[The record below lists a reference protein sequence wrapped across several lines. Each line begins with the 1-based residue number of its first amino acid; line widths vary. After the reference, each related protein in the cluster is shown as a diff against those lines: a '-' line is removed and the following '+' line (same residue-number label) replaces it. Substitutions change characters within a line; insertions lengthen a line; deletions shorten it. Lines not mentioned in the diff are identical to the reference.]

1 MKSFEYHMTT
11 DILFG
16 LGQET
21 ALPAKLSAYGK
32 KILLTYGGGSI
43 KKSGLYENLKT
54 KLKDFEIFE
63 LGGVEPIPRWK
74 PSTGEPLSAK
84 KKAST

>member
-32 KILLTYGGGSI
+32 KILLTYGGGALR
-43 KKSGLYENLKT
+43 KAVFTKT
-54 KLKDFEIFE
+54 L
-63 LGGVEPIPRWK
+63 RRC
-74 PSTGEPLSAK
+74 
-84 KKAST
+84 